1 MGEKSNVVELPNQIP
16 WNTYFTLVDPD
27 TGEVKAYLPVA
38 NRRRGIQGG
47 EWIAVFQDVLEW
59 LAKQSLPQ
67 EQYRVLMYLMGKL
80 DFSNYLRVTQTEIA
94 RDLSMRQP
102 NVSRAMRS
110 LVELDII
117 AEGPHIGNAK
127 TYRLNPYMAHK
138 GRNQKQTIIEYDELK
153 KRRDRAAETV

>member
-1 MGEKSNVVELPNQIP
+1 
-16 WNTYFTLVDPD
+16 
-27 TGEVKAYLPVA
+27 
-38 NRRRGIQGG
+38 
-47 EWIAVFQDVLEW
+47 VFQDVLEW

-110 LVELDII
+110 LVDLDII
-117 AEGPHIGNAK
+117 AEGPHVGNTK

-153 KRRDRAAETV
+153 KLRERKAETV